1 LPFLTDRYYLNFY
14 GGEPLLCLNLIKQT
28 LSFLDEKNKG
38 SKKEAQYS
46 ITTNGSL
53 ITKEAIQTFSQHN
66 FSVVFSFDGLAQN
79 IQRKHG
85 SFKGS
90 VSHIKEILRFP
101 NIHLEINSVFTSD
114 TVDYISASMTFIIE
128 LGAKNINLSLSFL
141 HPWSQHSLEQLKEE
155 MAKLRKRLVSHYRES
170 QEIPVM
176 NFREDDSKGYFYCA
190 GGQDRLA
197 VTSKEHVWGCDVFAD
212 YLDGKEKFP
221 EYQEY
226 FFGNLDSFAKNH
238 EKIFPRV
245 SSNYAKL
252 SMNNFRS
259 AGMECLFCSNLEKC
273 TVCPVAAAFT
283 GSVIG
288 EIPPFVCEIQKIRI
302 REKQKFRE
310 EIRRKQ

>member
-1 LPFLTDRYYLNFY
+1 LPFLTDRYYVNFY
-14 GGEPLLCLNLIKQT
+14 GGEPLLCLNLINQT
-28 LSFLDEKNKG
+28 LSFLDEKNKE

-79 IQRKHG
+79 IQRKQG
-85 SFKGS
+85 SFEGS

-114 TVDYISASMTFIIE
+114 TVDYISDSMTFIIE

-141 HPWSQHSLEQLKEE
+141 HPWSQHSLEQLKGE
-155 MAKLRKRLVSHYRES
+155 MAKLRKRLLSHYRES

-212 YLDGKEKFP
+212 YLRGKERSP

-259 AGMECLFCSNLEKC
+259 AGMACLFCSNLEKC

-310 EIRRKQ
+310 EIHRK

>member
-1 LPFLTDRYYLNFY
+1 MPFLIDRYYVNFY

-28 LSFLDEKNKG
+28 LSFLDEKNKE

-53 ITKEAIQTFSQHN
+53 ITKEAVQIFSQHN

-79 IQRKHG
+79 IQRKQG
-85 SFKGS
+85 SFEKA
-90 VSHIKEILRFP
+90 VSHIQEILGFP

-114 TVDYISASMTFIIE
+114 TVDYISDSMAFIIK
-128 LGAKNINLSLSFL
+128 LGVKNINLSLSYL
-141 HPWSQHSLEQLKEE
+141 HPWSQHSLEQLKKE
-155 MAKLRKRLVSHYRES
+155 MAKLRKGLVSHYRES

-176 NFREDDSKGYFYCA
+176 DFREDDSKGYFYCA

-197 VTSKEHVWGCDVFAD
+197 VTSQERVWGCDVFAD
-212 YLDGKEKFP
+212 FLTGKDKLP
-221 EYQEY
+221 EYRKY
-226 FFGNLDSFAKNH
+226 SFANLDIFAKNH

-259 AGMECLFCSNLEKC
+259 AGRECLFCSNLEKC

-288 EIPPFVCEIQKIRI
+288 EIPSFVCEIQKIRI

-310 EIRRKQ
+310 EIQR